1 MNEPGAC
8 VFIVHTFPP
17 VEGGVQQYLYGIC
30 EGMRNTD
37 LTVVAPMPDNVRG
50 VEEFDSGQRMKIL
63 RMQPGR
69 SRQGVI
75 CAIAKILKRFGDSYQ
90 AKRSGWLK
98 GFFRM
103 TRVLLATLRY
113 RYYSSMTNASL
124 SQLTEA
130 MKGKRIGVTH
140 SGYILPS
147 GVTSYILYVLFGIPY
162 VVYTYGMEL
171 FVWEERFFCRSLMR
185 TILANAARVVTI
197 SEFTKRKLLELGV
210 DEGRIYMLYPTV
222 NLSRLENSSEGDPD
236 ELRRR
241 YGIEGKKVIMTIA
254 RHVERK
260 GQDMV
265 IRAMPRVL
273 ERHPEAVYVIGGRG
287 MMESRLKALARELG
301 VEENVRFVGLVSD
314 DEISLHYRMCDIFI
328 MASRRIG
335 NDVEGF
341 GIVFLEAGYWQKPV
355 VGGRSGGVEDA
366 VVNGRTGILVDP
378 ESPGQIADALIRLL
392 DDEALAHSLGTAG
405 RQRVLDEFTFDP
417 GERVERINEEILNG
431 LHHGH

>member
-185 TILANAARVVTI
+185 TILANAARV
-197 SEFTKRKLLELGV
+197 
-210 DEGRIYMLYPTV
+210 
-222 NLSRLENSSEGDPD
+222 
-236 ELRRR
+236 
-241 YGIEGKKVIMTIA
+241 KVIMTIA

-287 MMESRLKALARELG
+287 MMESRLKALASELG
-301 VEENVRFVGLVSD
+301 VEENIRFVGLVSD
-314 DEISLHYRMCDIFI
+314 DELSLHYRMCDIFI

-366 VVNGRTGILVDP
+366 VVDGGTGILVDP
-378 ESPGQIADALIRLL
+378 QSPGQIADALIRLL

-405 RQRVLDEFTFDP
+405 RQRVLDEFT
-417 GERVERINEEILNG
+417 
-431 LHHGH
+431 